1 MSVDYYFY
9 SPESGKLLKSGRY
22 AGMPFL
28 VFGNRTIKN
37 SDYGVFCFVKFDDED
52 NIVGW
57 KITNENEIFPFYY
70 DELLYYYKKE
80 EILKMQKHMKC
91 NNTLLQELLE
101 KNNLDGLIV
110 RIG

>member
-9 SPESGKLLKSGRY
+9 SPKSGELLKIGRY

-28 VFGNRTIKN
+28 MTEYRDFGVSCAVELDDSYKNIIKWTIDKE
-37 SDYGVFCFVKFDDED
+37 SAFYKEQDYS
-52 NIVGW
+52 
-57 KITNENEIFPFYY
+57 
-70 DELLYYYKKE
+70 ELFLYYTKE